1 MAMARPTETS
11 REEIVLAGGATLT
24 TLRGRQTGPTLAL
37 LGGVHGDEDE
47 GVLAVRRVLYE
58 VAEAPLVGTVRAV
71 SMANPIAWSAQSRT
85 TPLDGGN
92 MARSFP
98 GDVGDGPTAVLAAGI
113 TNQVIEGA
121 DLLIDLHS
129 AGLRYRMPL
138 FCGFTRAS
146 AAAEGSRRAAMAF
159 GAPLIWA
166 HPGVSPGRSISVAAE
181 RGIPAIYAECSGGGS
196 IRANELDAY
205 VRGVL
210 SVMADLGMVPESF
223 RNRGSTHVRRVY
235 GEGDVDNGAHSRHH
249 GLFVSSTQ
257 AGAVVDEGDEIGR
270 LYDYPGRLLEVVRAP
285 QAGVVMFLR
294 RQARTQAEDVL
305 FVLARLEDG
314 QE

>member
-1 MAMARPTETS
+1 MADLSGVSWEETA
-11 REEIVLAGGATLT
+11 LAGGVALT
-24 TLRGRQTGPTLAL
+24 TLRGRQAGPTVAL

-47 GVLAVRRVLYE
+47 GVLAVRRVVCE
-58 VAEAPLVGTVRAV
+58 VADAPLAGTLRAV
-71 SMANPIAWSAQSRT
+71 SLANPMAWAAQSRT

-92 MARSFP
+92 LARSFP
-98 GDVGDGPTAVLAAGI
+98 GDVGDGPTAVLAAEI
-113 TNQVIEGA
+113 TDRVIDGA
-121 DLLIDLHS
+121 DLVIDLHS

-146 AAAEGSRRAAMAF
+146 AAAEGSRCAAMAF

-205 VRGVL
+205 VCGVL

-223 RNRGSTHVRRVY
+223 RHRGSNQVRWVY
-235 GEGDVDNGAHSRHH
+235 GGGDVDNGAHARHH
-249 GLFVSSTQ
+249 GFFVSSTH
-257 AGAVVDEGDEIGR
+257 AGATVEESDEIGR
-270 LYDYPGRLLEVVRAP
+270 LYDYPGHLLEVVRAP
-285 QAGVVMFLR
+285 RAGVVMYLR
-294 RQARTQAEDVL
+294 RQARIRTEDVL
-305 FVLARLEDG
+305 FVLARLQDG